1 MCLLVA
7 LLVVGPRAGVVL
19 VWLAWPERWD
29 ATFQTSIVPI
39 LGFLFLPWT
48 TMLHVVVAPGGVH
61 GFDYVVVSMGLLVDL
76 ASLVGSGFSSRS
88 ATSMRRSGATW

>member
-1 MCLLVA
+1 MCLLVT

-19 VWLAWPERWD
+19 VWLGWPERWD
-29 ATFQTSIVPI
+29 LTYQTPIVPI

-48 TMLHVVVAPGGVH
+48 TLLHFVVAPGGVH

-76 ASLVGSGFSSRS
+76 ASLVGSGYSSRS
-88 ATSMRRSGATW
+88 GASMRSSATW